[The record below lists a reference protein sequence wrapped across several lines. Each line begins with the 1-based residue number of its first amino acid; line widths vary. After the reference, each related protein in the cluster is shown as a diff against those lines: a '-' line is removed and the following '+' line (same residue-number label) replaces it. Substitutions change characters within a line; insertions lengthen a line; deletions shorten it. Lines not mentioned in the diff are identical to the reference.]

1 MGLVLTTCVCP
12 HFPYFSP
19 RYHNLLIILLNFNCS
34 IKLSLMFFAYFSE
47 TPGAVSTDTSLGVQQ
62 QKSCRYLL
70 VQPLPVSISC
80 FVFPREDNPPQLYF
94 SIHRAASLAVVVFRE
109 YKRIWSNV
117 TNWSSKLHPPA
128 FPPRFP
134 HFHFFFV
141 FSLLLARNCDYIT
154 TVLYRNAAFQHV
166 VSNVY
171 AKSPLLHTFNDRV
184 V

>member
-134 HFHFFFV
+134 HFHFFLSFPFYSLV
-141 FSLLLARNCDYIT
+141 TVTTLLQFCTGMQHFSMS
-154 TVLYRNAAFQHV
+154 FQMYTLRALCYTHSMIV
-166 VSNVY
+166 
-171 AKSPLLHTFNDRV
+171 
-184 V
+184 